1 MGKRVNFR
9 DFFKFDAAKQAGEVW
24 EEGVRQ
30 ARFNPWTFFGPLI
43 IIVVV
48 FCAYHSFY
56 TVPLGSQALLFRFGK
71 FIGSTEEGL
80 HFKAPWTE
88 VVRFDVREI
97 RRFEFGEKTE
107 IPGMRYRTDDSEQK
121 MVTADTKILL
131 ISWVAQWRIADP
143 YQYYITNNV
152 DSEGNLR
159 FISGNTQRSQRVSN
173 FITDLDGNL
182 RLIAGLAEADFR
194 KEVASMNYEEILTTG
209 KVALSANARNRITNT
224 YDQLGIGITIV
235 DVLISEVRVPPSVQ
249 PSYNDVETAKQ
260 AKASAINEAEA
271 YANKTIEEARGR
283 AQVAVNN
290 SEAYKVNQVAD
301 ATAVSSRLMSLNEMF
316 VMNPNLVR
324 TNLWYENIED
334 VLSRLNIIFVDGSN
348 TSNIFLGEVPIIT
361 TR

>member
-24 EEGVRQ
+24 EEGIKQ
-30 ARFNPWTFFGPLI
+30 ARFNPWAFIGPLI
-43 IIVVV
+43 VIVVA

-71 FIGSTEEGL
+71 YVGTTEEGL

-107 IPGMRYRTDDSEQK
+107 IPGMRYRSDDSEQK

-143 YQYYITNNV
+143 YQYFITNNV
-152 DSEGNLR
+152 DSE
-159 FISGNTQRSQRVSN
+159 
-173 FITDLDGNL
+173 GNL

-224 YDQLGIGITIV
+224 YNQLGIGITIV

-271 YANKTIEEARGR
+271 YANKTVEEARGM

-290 SEAYKVNQVAD
+290 AEAYKVNTVAD
-301 ATAVSSRLMSLNEMF
+301 ATAVSTRLTSLNEMF

-334 VLSRLNIIFVDGSN
+334 VLARLNIIFVDSSN
-348 TSNIFLGEVPIIT
+348 NSNIFLGEVPIIT